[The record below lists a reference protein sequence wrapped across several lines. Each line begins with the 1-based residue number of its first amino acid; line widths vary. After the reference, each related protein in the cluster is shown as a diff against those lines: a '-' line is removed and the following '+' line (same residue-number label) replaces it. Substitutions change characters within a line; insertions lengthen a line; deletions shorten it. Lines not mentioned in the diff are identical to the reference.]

1 MILRSDFTLHQ
12 TSPRP
17 RLSHLFPLSAIH
29 PRALKLKVPPFPT
42 RTFLRNHR
50 DAIRT
55 MLAAPLH
62 PASSFSPLQPGED
75 IQLKPAK
82 DLDAF
87 NALLPPPIE
96 FVEGSSTGPM
106 FDETKYTPI
115 NASPR
120 SKSEVRPQLLVIRAT
135 FASSCVNKICEKL
148 TTSL

>member
-1 MILRSDFTLHQ
+1 MIFRSDFTLHQ

-17 RLSHLFPLSAIH
+17 HLPLLFLLSATR
-29 PRALKLKVPPFPT
+29 PRALKLKAPPLST
-42 RTFLRNHR
+42 RGFLRNRR
-50 DAIRT
+50 DAARA

-62 PASSFSPLQPGED
+62 PASSFSPLQPGEEA
-75 IQLKPAK
+75 QLKPAK

-96 FVEGSSTGPM
+96 FVEGSSTDPM

-120 SKSEVRPQLLVIRAT
+120 SKSEVRFGGCLLFGPPPPSHVPIR
-135 FASSCVNKICEKL
+135 FVKN
-148 TTSL
+148 